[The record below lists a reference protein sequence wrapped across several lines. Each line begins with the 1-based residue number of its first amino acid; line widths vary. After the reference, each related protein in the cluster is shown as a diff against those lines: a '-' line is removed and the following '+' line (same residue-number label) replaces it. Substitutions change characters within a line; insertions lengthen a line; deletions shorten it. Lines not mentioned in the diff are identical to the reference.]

1 MYLFSIMNICPI
13 KLTFPKYVPYFR
25 TKNVIMAAAKN
36 NRKDNKD
43 ETAKGIVLLDML
55 SRAFRIN
62 RRNPQFKITLIWK
75 IFVMHK
81 RYFKQHCIEYRTQII
96 NEGEFF

>member
-43 ETAKGIVLLDML
+43 ETAKGIV
-55 SRAFRIN
+55 FIGYV
-62 RRNPQFKITLIWK
+62 I
-75 IFVMHK
+75 
-81 RYFKQHCIEYRTQII
+81 
-96 NEGEFF
+96 